1 MTKIMIAVLLL
12 GSSLAVSA
20 CDVTGHAKP
29 MSASG
34 NQPGVQLGSPGNN
47 AP

>member
-1 MTKIMIAVLLL
+1 MNRIMIAVLLL
-12 GSSLAVSA
+12 GSTLAMSG

-29 MSASG
+29 MGASAA
-34 NQPGVQLGSPGNN
+34 QPGVQLGSPGNG

>member
-1 MTKIMIAVLLL
+1 MTRVMIAVLLL
-12 GSSLAVSA
+12 GSTLALSA

-34 NQPGVQLGSPGNN
+34 NQPGVQLGSPGSN